1 MESAFPVEP
10 SPSPGSGGDAIEHL
24 RSCVRGELA
33 AAEAYAF
40 ALTVDRGEPDREQLA
55 WCQRSHEARVH
66 LISEHL
72 RSLGGEAPTS
82 PRSIGRVVGIGP
94 RNEERRDPSLQVL
107 EAYENLRLR
116 DYGRDVGCLEGN
128 TQAFLANVV
137 FPAQLETH
145 RMLQLV
151 KRHRASATRAL

>member
-1 MESAFPVEP
+1 MESAFTGEAA
-10 SPSPGSGGDAIEHL
+10 SSTKGLAAIEHL

-33 AAEAYAF
+33 AVEAYAL
-40 ALTVDRGEPDREQLA
+40 ALTAGSGERDREQLA
-55 WCQRSHEARVH
+55 WCQRSHEVRVQ
-66 LISEHL
+66 LISEHV
-72 RSLGGEAPTS
+72 RSLGGEAPTA
-82 PRSIGRVVGIGP
+82 PRSVGYVVGIGP
-94 RNEERRDPSLQVL
+94 RTAQRRDESLQVL

-116 DYGRDVGCLEGN
+116 DYGRDVGCLDGK